1 MINQNIK
8 WIMLVAGAITFTMV
22 FALLS
27 PNQALNAMF
36 GLALDSELGKL
47 VVRNWGALIALTG
60 GMLIYAAFNPQL
72 RPMVLVVS
80 GLSKTTFIALLI
92 SHGFTLKMLPT
103 LVMDCVFV
111 CIFVYFLLST
121 RYATKQ

>member
-80 GLSKTTFIALLI
+80 GLSKITFIALLI
-92 SHGFTLKMLPT
+92 THGFALKMLPT
-103 LVMDCVFV
+103 LVMDSVFV